1 MLRWMRISFGS
12 GLFVALVAQ
21 VACGGRA
28 DEADELGTDV
38 VDGTPVVIAARPPLG
53 TTPGTAEPPPTQE
66 APAAVNEVPVEEPER
81 PRGPSP
87 GLSMPTRPPLGPDD
101 VFRRLCGDC
110 HGEEAIRAGNVQ
122 GGFDYIDN
130 VDRLVEEGWIIAL
143 RSDDSPIIQ
152 MMEAGE
158 MPPPGVE
165 PRPTRGELA
174 YLRSFIDQPA
184 FWPEP

>member
-1 MLRWMRISFGS
+1 MLRWMRISFAS

-38 VDGTPVVIAARPPLG
+38 ADGTPIVIAARPPLD

-66 APAAVNEVPVEEPER
+66 APAAVDEVPVEEPESSATEPRLR
-81 PRGPSP
+81 PDII
-87 GLSMPTRPPLGPDD
+87 LG
-101 VFRRLCGDC
+101 RLCGSC
-110 HGEEAIRAGNVQ
+110 HGEEAIRSGNVQ
-122 GGFDYIDN
+122 AGIDYIEDL
-130 VDRLVEEGWIIAL
+130 DRLVDAGLIIAL
-143 RSDDSPIIQ
+143 RSDDSLLVQ
-152 MMEAGE
+152 MMDAGE

-165 PRPTRGELA
+165 PRPTRNDILA
-174 YLRSFIDQPA
+174 LRGFIDQPL